1 MWSLAPALAVVGVW
15 RHGRAR
21 SPGIALVL
29 VALVM
34 VLTGIISIGGG
45 FFFALTEGPLLL
57 LTLVAARRAT
67 SRMG

>member
-1 MWSLAPALAVVGVW
+1 
-15 RHGRAR
+15 
-21 SPGIALVL
+21 
-29 VALVM
+29 M

-57 LTLVAARRAT
+57 LSLVAARRAT